1 MNKKFYLFLISI
13 LLNFSVGNS
22 SEIIKNGTN
31 KEDELRDLRRA
42 VSEAKSRINGSYT
55 YRWKD
60 TLRFLPEVSVSRRSP
75 HDQANSPDT
84 ETYVSASV
92 TLSQFYDVTDIAE
105 KREREKRK
113 AIRRVESLG
122 YSIEKLIERKYLLAD
137 QIWKMKQIAK
147 STEEPIEAAARQ
159 ERADQLA
166 LHQNE
171 TLIEI
176 EKLYAEIEYACVEAG
191 G

>member
-1 MNKKFYLFLISI
+1 MNKKFYLFLILI
-13 LLNFSVGNS
+13 LLNFNVGNS
-22 SEIIKNGTN
+22 SEIIKNGTG
-31 KEDELRDLRRA
+31 KEDELRDLRHA

-60 TLRFLPEVSVSRRSP
+60 TLRFLPEVSVSRRAP
-75 HDQANSPDT
+75 QDQVNSPDT

-137 QIWKMKQIAK
+137 QIWKMKQIAR

-159 ERADQLA
+159 EKADQLV
-166 LHQNE
+166 LQQNE

-176 EKLYAEIEYACVEAG
+176 ERLYAEIEYVCVEAG

>member
-1 MNKKFYLFLISI
+1 MNKISYSFLMAII
-13 LLNFSVGNS
+13 FNFSIGFS
-22 SEIIKNGTN
+22 AEIVKNE
-31 KEDELRDLRRA
+31 KEREIGDLRRTI
-42 VSEAKSRINGSYT
+42 SEAKNRINDSYT

-75 HDQANSPDT
+75 HDQVNSPDT

-122 YSIEKLIERKYLLAD
+122 YSIEKLIERKYMLAD
-137 QIWKMKQIAK
+137 QIWKMKQIAR

-171 TLIEI
+171 TFIEI
-176 EKLYAEIEYACVEAG
+176 EKLYAEIEFVCVEVG

>member
-1 MNKKFYLFLISI
+1 MNKKFYLFLITI
-13 LLNFSVGNS
+13 LLNFSVGFS
-22 SEIIKNGTN
+22 VEIIKNGTS

-75 HDQANSPDT
+75 HDQVNSPDV

-105 KREREKRK
+105 KREKEKRK
-113 AIRRVESLG
+113 AIRRIESLG

-137 QIWKMKQIAK
+137 QIWKMKQIAR

-166 LHQNE
+166 LQQNE
-171 TLIEI
+171 TFIEM
-176 EKLYAEIEYACVEAG
+176 ERLYAEIEYVCVEAG

>member
-1 MNKKFYLFLISI
+1 MNKKFYLVLII
-13 LLNFSVGNS
+13 LLLNFSVGNS
-22 SEIIKNGTN
+22 IEIIKNGTN
-31 KEDELRDLRRA
+31 KEDELRDLRHA

-75 HDQANSPDT
+75 HDQVNSPDT

-92 TLSQFYDVTDIAE
+92 TLSQFYDVTDIEE
-105 KREREKRK
+105 KRKREKRK
-113 AIRRVESLG
+113 AIRRIDSLG
-122 YSIEKLIERKYLLAD
+122 YSIEKLIERKYLLTD
-137 QIWKMKQIAK
+137 QIWKMKQIAR

-159 ERADQLA
+159 EKADQLV
-166 LHQNE
+166 LQQNE
-171 TLIEI
+171 TFIEI
-176 EKLYAEIEYACVEAG
+176 ERLYAEIEYVCVDAG

>member
-1 MNKKFYLFLISI
+1 MNKKFYLVLIII

-22 SEIIKNGTN
+22 IEIIKNGTN
-31 KEDELRDLRRA
+31 KEDELRDLRHA

-60 TLRFLPEVSVSRRSP
+60 TLRFLPEVSVSRRAP
-75 HDQANSPDT
+75 HDQMNSPDT

-105 KREREKRK
+105 RREREKRK

-122 YSIEKLIERKYLLAD
+122 YSIEKLIERKYLLTD
-137 QIWKMKQIAK
+137 QIWKMKQIAR

-159 ERADQLA
+159 EKADQLV
-166 LHQNE
+166 LQQNE
-171 TLIEI
+171 TFIEI
-176 EKLYAEIEYACVEAG
+176 ERLYAEIEYVCVEAG

>member
-1 MNKKFYLFLISI
+1 MAIIFNFAVG
-13 LLNFSVGNS
+13 FSVENQ
-22 SEIIKNGTN
+22 KNG
-31 KEDELRDLRRA
+31 KEVEIGDLRRTVA
-42 VSEAKSRINGSYT
+42 EAKRRINEADT

-60 TLRFLPEVSVSRRSP
+60 TLRFLPEVSVSRRAP
-75 HDQANSPDT
+75 HDQVNSPDT
-84 ETYVSASV
+84 ETYVSASIS
-92 TLSQFYDVTDIAE
+92 LNQFYDVTEIAE
-105 KREREKRK
+105 KKNAEKRK
-113 AIRRVESLG
+113 AIRRIESIG

-137 QIWKMKQIAK
+137 QIWKMNQIAR

-176 EKLYAEIEYACVEAG
+176 EKLYAEIEYACVEIEK
-191 G
+191 